1 MIKAHWNVQGDSLV
15 IRPDRS
21 TDSQPVGFLE
31 SKLIMME
38 ILQFADHGFVG
49 EEIILSH
56 KDEIRMMEDLMDILW
71 PTHQF
76 LVDGKPVNQRDEVLA
91 ALNNGG
97 MISYFPFGDK
107 D

>member
-1 MIKAHWNVQGDSLV
+1 
-15 IRPDRS
+15 
-21 TDSQPVGFLE
+21 
-31 SKLIMME
+31 
-38 ILQFADHGFVG
+38 
-49 EEIILSH
+49 
-56 KDEIRMMEDLMDILW
+56 MDILW

-76 LVDGKPVNQRDEVLA
+76 LVDGKPVNQRDEVLT